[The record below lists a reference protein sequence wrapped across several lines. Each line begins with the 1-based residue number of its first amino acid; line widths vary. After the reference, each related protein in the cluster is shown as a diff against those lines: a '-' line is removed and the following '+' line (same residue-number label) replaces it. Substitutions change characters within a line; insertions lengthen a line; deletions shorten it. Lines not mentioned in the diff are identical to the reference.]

1 MTRGRFVAFEGG
13 EGSGKSTQARALAER
28 LGALLTREPGGTVVG
43 ERIRELLLQP
53 ATGDVHPRAEAL
65 LIAAARAEHV
75 ATVIE
80 PALTSGRD
88 VVCDRFTGSSV
99 AYQGFGRGLPP
110 EEVASLSRWATN
122 GLMPDLVV
130 LLDVPLD
137 VAAARIGGPRDRL
150 ESAGDDFHAAVVEG
164 FRTLATENP
173 DRWLVFD
180 GTQSAAA
187 LADQVASA
195 VSERWPDG

>member
-1 MTRGRFVAFEGG
+1 MKRGRLIAFEGG
-13 EGSGKSTQARALAER
+13 EGSGKSTQARTLAER

-43 ERIRELLLQP
+43 ERIRELLLEP
-53 ATGDVHPRAEAL
+53 ATGEVHPRAEAL
-65 LIAAARAEHV
+65 LMAAARAEHV

-80 PALTSGRD
+80 PALASGRD
-88 VVCDRFTGSSV
+88 VVCDRFTDSSV

-137 VAAARIGGPRDRL
+137 VAAARTGGPRDRL
-150 ESAGDDFHAAVVEG
+150 ELAGDEFHAVVLEG
-164 FRTLATENP
+164 FRTLAADNP
-173 DRWLVFD
+173 DRWLVLD

-187 LADQVASA
+187 LADAAASA